1 MVVVTKKDHVINAV
15 VYLILAI
22 VVIISIY
29 PVWYITV
36 ASFSSSDA
44 VSTGKVVFWVKDFSL
59 EAYKNVI
66 NTKNIWISYG
76 NTVFYSVF
84 GTLVNMIL
92 TVLGAYALSKK
103 WLKGRRFFTI
113 FIMVS
118 MWFSPGMMASYINYR
133 DLGMINNR
141 WAILLIGAVSTYNVI
156 LMRSFFESIPDAME
170 ESALIDGATDF
181 KILFKIY
188 LPLSKAALMT
198 ISLYYFVG
206 HWNIYFWPMVLLQDE
221 TKIPLQV
228 VLKKLVVQM
237 NGMYSEKANMDYT
250 VVSRETVV
258 YATMV
263 IAVAPMLFIYPFV
276 QKFFVKGVMLG
287 AVKG

>member
-206 HWNIYFWPMVLLQDE
+206 HWNSYFWPMVLLQDE